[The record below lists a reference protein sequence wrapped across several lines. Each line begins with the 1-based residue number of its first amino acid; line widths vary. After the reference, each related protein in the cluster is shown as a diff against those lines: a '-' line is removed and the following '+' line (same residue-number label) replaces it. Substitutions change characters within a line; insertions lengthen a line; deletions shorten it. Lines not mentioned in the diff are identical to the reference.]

1 METEADL
8 EQLFRTLYK
17 DKSAGS
23 NYIGYGIV
31 FENIDMYSNDIPKNF
46 KYKIRS
52 TSLGWNTNKFFPDIL
67 VSGPMNGGGKCS
79 KTNYIHKK
87 DCIV

>member
-1 METEADL
+1 MFFSASFDSLETEAEL
-8 EQLFRTLYK
+8 EQLFRTLFQN
-17 DKSAGS
+17 KSAGS

-31 FENIDMYSNDIPKNF
+31 FENVDKNSSDIPKNF

-67 VSGPMNGGGKCS
+67 VSGPMNGGGKFN
-79 KTNYIHKK
+79 KN
-87 DCIV
+87 